1 MAVIEFSFSRSLS
14 SSFPFLLTAVLA
26 FLFPLCCDKVAQFFF
41 FSPSF
46 AFLANSLLP
55 FLLDF
60 VLFSVLLFVCF
71 PSFSPPPKPLC
82 SLATCAFSAGG
93 RRKKLICKFC
103 LWRKNIYNKLNLQP
117 KRTEPSRN
125 ETKRNGAQQKA
136 NKMLDK
142 LRIRRL
148 VAAWQ
153 MKMLIG
159 FPCLLAAPSMKPAKL
174 AYLIR
179 LASASCLPSKW
190 CVVAGKKG
198 QKYMQHHKLQQCGQ
212 PSRAPPG
219 DTTWKQREVYA
230 FCAECGQCGE
240 RGANCQPISA
250 LLKFF
255 AWKTI
260 NRKQFHCCQRG
271 QEQEYGQ
278 IHKDLPKLGAS
289 SCCSKRRQRS
299 GSKRG
304 CIRRGGCQHVGP
316 AATT

>member
-1 MAVIEFSFSRSLS
+1 MIKLRSF
-14 SSFPFLLTAVLA
+14 FPFAFFRFLGQFLVAFFIGFRFIFCSIICMFSIVFPTAQTTLLLGH
-26 FLFPLCCDKVAQFFF
+26 LCIFR
-41 FSPSF
+41 
-46 AFLANSLLP
+46 
-55 FLLDF
+55 
-60 VLFSVLLFVCF
+60 
-71 PSFSPPPKPLC
+71 
-82 SLATCAFSAGG
+82 G
-93 RRKKLICKFC
+93 RQAKKLICKFC

-212 PSRAPPG
+212 PSRAPLATQPENKERYMHFVRNAG
-219 DTTWKQREVYA
+219 S
-230 FCAECGQCGE
+230 AE
-240 RGANCQPISA
+240 
-250 LLKFF
+250 
-255 AWKTI
+255 
-260 NRKQFHCCQRG
+260 
-271 QEQEYGQ
+271 
-278 IHKDLPKLGAS
+278 
-289 SCCSKRRQRS
+289 S
-299 GSKRG
+299 GG
-304 CIRRGGCQHVGP
+304 
-316 AATT
+316 